1 MGIAKKPHEVKLFA
15 GLLAQSSRI
24 SEVEDILQKNW
35 GTIDRRSE
43 VRPFIF
49 SRYYDEEL
57 GSKPMRWF
65 CSFEKFNDPE
75 EIREIKIQSNQI
87 EIENVQNDLR
97 QWNIDPGYVDLDK
110 VVLVSTKPASY
121 RVYLGKGI
129 HAQSTLFYEKKTFC
143 PWLWTYPD
151 YREAF
156 AIQFFNEVRKQ
167 FKNKVSRS

>member
-15 GLLAQSSRI
+15 GLLAQPSRI
-24 SEVEDILQKNW
+24 SEVEDILQKSW

-43 VRPFIF
+43 VCPFVF

-57 GSKPMRWF
+57 GSNLMRWF
-65 CSFEKFNDPE
+65 CSFEKFIGPE

-87 EIENVQNDLR
+87 EIENAQNGLR

-121 RVYLGKGI
+121 RIYLGKGI
-129 HAQSTLFYEKKTFC
+129 HAQSTLYFEKKSFC

-151 YREAF
+151 YREPF
-156 AIQFFNEVRKQ
+156 AIEFFNDVRKQ
-167 FKNKVSRS
+167 FKKQLIKE